1 MQTEPEL
8 NADYWSNRY
17 QQKETGWDAGF
28 ITAPLETY
36 INQLANKDISILI
49 PGCGH
54 GHEAEYLHQKDFTH
68 VFIMDFAPEPLERF
82 KKRNPDFPG
91 EHLLQQDFFSET
103 RQTFDLVLEQ
113 TFFCALLKEKRPAY
127 AKKMFDLLKPGGKL
141 VGVLFSEEFDTA
153 GPPFGGTPAEY
164 QAYFEPYFTFK
175 VFEPCYNSIP
185 PRAGREW
192 FMILERRQKPQFIA

>member
-1 MQTEPEL
+1 MHETPEL
-8 NADYWSNRY
+8 NAGYWSSRY

-36 INQLANKDISILI
+36 INQLENKDLSILI

-54 GHEAEYLHQKDFTH
+54 GHEAEFLHRQGFPQVYL
-68 VFIMDFAPEPLERF
+68 MDFAPEPLERF
-82 KKRNPDFPG
+82 KSRNPNFPAD
-91 EHLLQQDFFSET
+91 HLLQQDFFQHT
-103 RQTFDLVLEQ
+103 ALTFDLILEQ
-113 TFFCALLKEKRPAY
+113 TFFCALPRNRRPDY
-127 AKKMFDLLKPGGKL
+127 ARKMFDLLKPGGKL
-141 VGVLFSEEFDTA
+141 VGVLFSEEFSTP
-153 GPPFGGTPAEY
+153 GPPYGGTPQEY

-192 FMILERRQKPQFIA
+192 FMVLERRPKPQFIA